1 MSSEPYK
8 TAPQPE
14 TTTSW
19 EKEAARPPV
28 APPRPPTES
37 RASAA
42 YFALVDVVLR
52 FLLFASALVAV
63 LVMVTSKQTE
73 KVPIPIYPY
82 QAPMSA
88 KFNHSP
94 AFVYFVAALS
104 ALGFYSIITSLFSL
118 FALLRPGSC
127 PKLVSHF
134 VIFDVLFLGIVAAAT
149 GTAGGVAYI
158 GLKGNSHTGWS
169 KICNIYDKFC
179 RHIGASIA
187 VSLAASI
194 LLAMLVLFSIS
205 SLSKKIPK

>member
-94 AFVYFVAALS
+94 AFV
-104 ALGFYSIITSLFSL
+104 
-118 FALLRPGSC
+118 
-127 PKLVSHF
+127 
-134 VIFDVLFLGIVAAAT
+134 
-149 GTAGGVAYI
+149 
-158 GLKGNSHTGWS
+158 
-169 KICNIYDKFC
+169 
-179 RHIGASIA
+179 
-187 VSLAASI
+187 
-194 LLAMLVLFSIS
+194 
-205 SLSKKIPK
+205 